1 MFLHVEARSALV
13 RQDKG
18 GLVEKEDPFMKLLEA
33 NRARLS
39 QKDVMPGN
47 EKKARN
53 VWLSGSMDLW
63 IYGEPHHTYGCL
75 ISWKSQSRS
84 G

>member
-1 MFLHVEARSALV
+1 MFFQHVEARSALA

-63 IYGEPHHTYGCL
+63 GTPSYLYGWL
-75 ISWKSQSRS
+75 ISWKIPI
-84 G
+84 